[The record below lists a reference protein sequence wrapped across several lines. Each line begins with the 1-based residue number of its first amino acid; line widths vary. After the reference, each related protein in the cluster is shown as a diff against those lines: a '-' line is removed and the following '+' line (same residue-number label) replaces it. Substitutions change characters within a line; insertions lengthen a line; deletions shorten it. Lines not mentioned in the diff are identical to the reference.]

1 MSNTINGA
9 SGLSIPQLLS
19 ALSDFTRDQLMEDI
33 KEVSSLATQR
43 EMLETAFVKD
53 MTGKII

>member
-19 ALSDFTRDQLMEDI
+19 DLSDFTRDQLMEDI
-33 KEVSSLATQR
+33 KEVSSLTTQR
-43 EMLETAFVKD
+43 EMLETAYVKE
-53 MTGKII
+53 MTGN